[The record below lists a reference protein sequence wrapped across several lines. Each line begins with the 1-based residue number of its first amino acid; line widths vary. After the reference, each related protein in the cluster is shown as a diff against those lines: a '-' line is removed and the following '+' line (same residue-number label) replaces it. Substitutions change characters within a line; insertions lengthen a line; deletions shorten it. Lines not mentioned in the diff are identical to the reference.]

1 MIKNINNNKIIM
13 ITHIADIDGMGSL
26 ILAKKHYSN
35 IDYILCEINELI
47 EVFSSIDYSKYELI
61 ESIPGE
67 NPDLTFKVYKRCI

>member
-47 EVFSSIDYSKYELI
+47 EVFSSKHY
-61 ESIPGE
+61 
-67 NPDLTFKVYKRCI
+67 